1 MISAEMFAAP
11 AVAAVAAVAVPA
23 AAVILENDACWMG
36 TNLCSCGKKT
46 NSESFRFLSPFS
58 IFFL

>member
-1 MISAEMFAAP
+1 MISAEMFAAA
-11 AVAAVAAVAVPA
+11 AVAAVAAAVPA

-46 NSESFRFLSPFS
+46 KSESFRFLSPFS